1 MQHKK
6 LDYIPVNTEEYKKNS
21 NRFIGVTIAVMLLIV
36 TIGMIFG

>member
-6 LDYIPVNTEEYKKNS
+6 LDYIPNNNEEYKKNS
-21 NRFIGVTIAVMLLIV
+21 NRFIGVTFGVMLLIV